1 MEYDQAQE
9 RAASYAYVYRYL
21 APLMSASNKP
31 ASPHKDDI
39 NRQRWEVL
47 DQLEDWL
54 EVPMIVLGLAW
65 LVLFVVEVVVGLNP
79 LLEAVG
85 TGIWVVFLLDFLLKF
100 TLAPEKL
107 TYLRRNW
114 LTAIALLVPALRVF
128 RIARL
133 VRVLQLTRATRG
145 LRLLRIVSSLNR
157 GMKAL
162 GRTMRRRGAGYV
174 GALSLLV
181 LLVGAAGMLAFEGG
195 SAGGIND
202 YGTALWW
209 TAMALTT
216 MGTDYA
222 PRTPEGRVLAFIIA
236 LYAFAVFGYL
246 TATLATFFIGR
257 DAANPEGEVAG
268 EASVEAL
275 RREIAALRKE
285 LQALSER
292 GSERVEPGPPQQPDP
307 TRRNQ

>member
-1 MEYDQAQE
+1 MNPPRKPTSAQ
-9 RAASYAYVYRYL
+9 
-21 APLMSASNKP
+21 KQ
-31 ASPHKDDI
+31 HI
-39 NRQRWEVL
+39 NRQRWEIL
-47 DQLEDWL
+47 HQLEDWL
-54 EVPMIVLGLAW
+54 EAPMIVLGLAW
-65 LVLFVVEVVVGLNP
+65 LVLFVIELVSGLTP

-85 TGIWVVFLLDFLLKF
+85 TCIWVVFILDFLLKF

-107 TYLRRNW
+107 TYLRQNW

-133 VRVLQLTRATRG
+133 ARVLQLTRATRG
-145 LRLLRIVSSLNR
+145 LRLFRIVTSLNR

-174 GALSLLV
+174 VALSLLV
-181 LLVGAAGMLAFEGG
+181 LLVGSAGMLAFESGTNG
-195 SAGGIND
+195 DIND

-209 TAMALTT
+209 TGMALTT

-222 PRTPEGRVLAFIIA
+222 PRSPEGRVLAFIIA

-257 DAANPEGEVAG
+257 DAASKEGEVAG
-268 EASVEAL
+268 EASVNAL
-275 RREIAALRKE
+275 RMEIAGLRKE
-285 LQALSER
+285 IQLLAQSQLEPLER
-292 GSERVEPGPPQQPDP
+292 TSTQSQDGAM
-307 TRRNQ
+307 RN